1 MSDAHATGWSRK
13 RCRLASL
20 FLLLHLIAVFIA
32 PFSFETVMDSGIGSP
47 FVLRIAEWFR
57 PYTQAVYLHHGYAF
71 FAPDPG
77 PSHLLHYRTYASAS
91 QSPQSGKLPDRKS
104 QWPRLLYHRHFM
116 LSEQL
121 HANFVPPEPPLRELY
136 DPELFPF
143 LKSVWSI
150 RRRAYEH
157 QWRSYQRHLK
167 AKHGA
172 ERIEMERV
180 EHRLIFPNE
189 LRAGKRI
196 TDSELYV
203 VLPEGRKGEGRP

>member
-1 MSDAHATGWSRK
+1 
-13 RCRLASL
+13 
-20 FLLLHLIAVFIA
+20 
-32 PFSFETVMDSGIGSP
+32 
-47 FVLRIAEWFR
+47 
-57 PYTQAVYLHHGYAF
+57 
-71 FAPDPG
+71 
-77 PSHLLHYRTYASAS
+77 
-91 QSPQSGKLPDRKS
+91 
-104 QWPRLLYHRHFM
+104 M

-121 HANFVPPEPPLRELY
+121 HANFVPPEPPLPELY
-136 DPELFPF
+136 DPDLFPF
-143 LKSVWSI
+143 VKSVWSI
-150 RRRAYEH
+150 RRRAYEQ

-203 VLPEGRKGEGRP
+203 VLPEGRKGEDRP